1 MAVQTRPN
9 TRRRRGAAR
18 SAGRLRQRWRAVA
31 RHGDAGSSTVEL
43 AILAPLLVGL
53 LLFVVLCGRLVT
65 AQLDVDAAAHGAA
78 RAASIA
84 RSVPAATADA
94 QRTALEILAA
104 RGVTCSQPDVQVST
118 GGLRPGGVVTVTVT
132 CRVPLSDLALISVP
146 GSRVVTATSNSPIDL
161 WRGISSE
168 FAISEASSPA
178 NRSVGGGI

>member
-1 MAVQTRPN
+1 MAVPTRPD
-9 TRRRRGAAR
+9 TWRRHAR
-18 SAGRLRQRWRAVA
+18 AWPAGRLRRRWRAVT

-94 QRTALEILAA
+94 QRTAREILSA
-104 RGVTCSQPDVQVST
+104 RGITCGQPDVQVST
-118 GGLRPGGVVTVTVT
+118 GGLRPGGVVTVTVS

-146 GSRVVTATSNSPIDL
+146 GSRLVTATSSSPIDL
-161 WRGISSE
+161 WRGG
-168 FAISEASSPA
+168 PT
-178 NRSVGGGI
+178 